1 MSNPTEL
8 LQAAVHA
15 LKTEKD
21 SERAKQLSAE
31 ILDTYPDSKE
41 AGRARMIIDE
51 INAVAIWSAKK
62 AKQTKE
68 TEGSP
73 AASATMPFLGVL
85 LRFLGMIVIGV
96 SAFYLFFSDGETI
109 IMSLIA
115 GSFGAAMHFAGR
127 KIAPDA
133 RWASAAGG
141 VVVGVGSIA
150 LIVAVACAMLFV
162 LGLVIAFLSMWM
174 G

>member
-1 MSNPTEL
+1 MS
-8 LQAAVHA
+8 
-15 LKTEKD
+15 
-21 SERAKQLSAE
+21 E
-31 ILDTYPDSKE
+31 IFF
-41 AGRARMIIDE
+41 E
-51 INAVAIWSAKK
+51 INAVAVGSAKK

-73 AASATMPFLGVL
+73 AASATMQFPGVL

-96 SAFYLFFSDGETI
+96 SAFYLFISDGETI

-133 RWASAAGG
+133 HWASAAGG

-150 LIVAVACAMLFV
+150 MIVAVACAMLFV
-162 LGLVIAFLSMWM
+162 LGVIVTFLGMWM